1 MGIVIPD
8 DSYRSPEEV
17 VRDADIAMYHAKSKG
32 TLRFEIFTAEMR
44 AQAEQRV
51 RMEGQ
56 LRHAVTRDDFFVEYQ
71 PIVRLDGG
79 RIEGFEALVRWRPE
93 QHDTRYPAEFVESA
107 ERIGAIVPIDFKV
120 LESVRRAIGAWPAR
134 NGGAVFVAVNM
145 SALHF
150 ATRGLAEQLVRA
162 VRSLRFPSDALHIE
176 ITETALMRDRDV
188 ATETLA
194 ELRGAGVR
202 VSIDDFG
209 TGYSSLAYVERFRV
223 DALKIDKSFVETMAQ
238 RSEAAEI
245 VRAVSALGRALG
257 LEVIAEG
264 VETAEQV
271 ELLREAGVTS
281 GQGFAFSR
289 PVPPERVPRLLECGV
304 ALAR

>member
-1 MGIVIPD
+1 M
-8 DSYRSPEEV
+8 S
-17 VRDADIAMYHAKSKG
+17 HAKSKG
-32 TLRFEIFTAEMR
+32 TLRYEIFTAQMR

-51 RMEGQ
+51 RMEGE
-56 LRHAVTRDDFFVEYQ
+56 LRHAVTREDFFVEYQ
-71 PIVRLDGG
+71 PIVRFDQG

-93 QHDTRYPAEFVESA
+93 QRDTRYPAQFVESA

-120 LESVRRAIGAWPAR
+120 LESARRAVDAWPSR
-134 NGGAVFVAVNM
+134 NGNAVFVAVNM

-162 VRSLRFPSDALHIE
+162 VHTLRFPKDALHIE

-188 ATETLA
+188 ATETL
-194 ELRGAGVR
+194 ERLRSEGAR

-209 TGYSSLAYVERFRV
+209 TGYSSLAYVERFHV

-238 RSEAAEI
+238 RTEAAEI

-271 ELLREAGVTS
+271 ELLRDAGVTS
-281 GQGFAFSR
+281 GQGFAFSP
-289 PVPPERVPRLLECGV
+289 PVPAESVPQLLECGV